1 MCDGVGD
8 RIMNDN
14 TFLCASLQE
23 AFASAAMVYPDSAIV
38 RGEMVRFPTNGK
50 SGDIAGW
57 CKLFPDGVGA
67 VFGCHRESTS
77 FTWQQRDRNA
87 PPPSAAERLA
97 ARAKAVQASQ
107 EAERERVAEHAA
119 AAVDAARILRDSLDP
134 DPAHAYLVRKGIKPF
149 LARQNSDGA
158 IVLPVYSAD
167 GALQTLQYIHPQ
179 MHRHKTFLTHGKAK
193 GGRLFL
199 GEPVNGLP
207 LVLTEGWATGCSTHE
222 ASGDTVVI
230 CFSGANMGAVAA
242 DLRRDFPA
250 SPLRIAGDLD
260 AHGKGLAYANAA
272 AASGSGVVVL
282 PVFADGRT
290 DGDFNDLH
298 QAEGLNAVRLQLAVV
313 PAAASRELVPFMAPS
328 LPKAD
333 ARDGTRDTRPLTEY
347 GNAQRMLDA
356 HGERLKHVHDAQ
368 AWMVWDNGA
377 WKRDGDSSVRTLA
390 ANLSAAIYD
399 EGAGHLNDAEHF
411 ARWARKSQEQRT
423 IAAAVS
429 LLSDFQSVR
438 IPLAGIDADQFVVGF
453 DQATHV
459 IDLQS
464 GVARAATPA
473 DYVTKSLGVASI
485 GNAANAQR
493 WLQFL
498 NQVFGGDQELIDW
511 LQRFCGYLL
520 TSSTREHM
528 FLFCFGHG
536 ANGKSVFIE
545 LLKYIMGDYSRA
557 IASETL
563 SESKRQAGGATPD
576 LVALI
581 GARLVL
587 CSETEDNTALSESL
601 VKSLVSGDSMAVRP
615 LYSAPVQFT
624 PNFKLVMAG
633 NHKPVV
639 RGNDNGI
646 WRRVRM
652 LPFGRTFEP
661 NERDPHLLV
670 KLKAEAP
677 HILAWMVA
685 GCIAWQQQ
693 GLADTPTTIRQ
704 ATDDYQADQ
713 DLTRLWLEE
722 CTVPSMHGETASGDL
737 YASYKVWC
745 LDNGFKVSSSATLGR
760 RLSERGYSV
769 RQSHGKRIWGGPMLV
784 SNQHADPSANASPSA
799 YLRATQGH

>member
-1 MCDGVGD
+1 
-8 RIMNDN
+8 MNNN
-14 TFLCASLQE
+14 TFFCASLQE
-23 AFASAAMVYPDSAIV
+23 AFASVTMAYPDSGIV
-38 RGEMVRFPTNGK
+38 PGKMARFSANGK
-50 SGDIAGW
+50 PGDTAGW
-57 CKLFPDGVGA
+57 CKLFPDGEGA
-67 VFGCHRESTS
+67 VFGCHREGTS
-77 FTWQQRDRNA
+77 FTWQQRNRNA
-87 PPPSAAERLA
+87 PPPSAVERQA
-97 ARAKAVQASQ
+97 AHAKFAKARQ
-107 EAERERVAEHAA
+107 EAERERAAEHAA
-119 AAVDAARILRDSLDP
+119 AAMTAVRILAASLDL
-134 DPAHAYLVRKGIKPF
+134 DPGHAYINHKGIKPF
-149 LARQNSDGA
+149 LARQSNDGA
-158 IVLPVYSAD
+158 IVLPIYGAD

-179 MHRHKTFLTHGKAK
+179 TQRHKTFLYQGKAK
-193 GGRLFL
+193 GGRLFI
-199 GEPVNGLP
+199 GDPVNGLP
-207 LVLTEGWATGCSTHE
+207 LDLTEGWATGCSTHE
-222 ASGDTVVI
+222 ATGDTVVI
-230 CFSGANMGAVAA
+230 CFSGANMAEVAA
-242 DLRRDFPA
+242 DLRRQFPA
-250 SPLRIAGDLD
+250 SPLRIAGDRD
-260 AHGKGLAYANAA
+260 PHGKGLAYANAA
-272 AASGSGVVVL
+272 AAVGAGVVIL
-282 PVFADGRT
+282 PVFADGRAA
-290 DGDFNDLH
+290 GDFNDLH
-298 QAEGLNAVRLQLAVV
+298 QAEGLGAVRRQLAVV
-313 PAAASRELVPFMAPS
+313 PATSSRELVPFMAPS

-333 ARDGTRDTRPLTEY
+333 ARDGTCDTRPLTEY
-347 GNAQRMLDA
+347 GNAQRLFDA
-356 HGERLKHVHDAQ
+356 HGDCLRYVHETQ
-368 AWMVWDNGA
+368 SWMIWDGSA
-377 WKRDGDSSVRTLA
+377 WKADGIASVRMLA
-390 ANLSAAIYD
+390 ANMSAAIYD

-520 TSSTREHM
+520 TGSTREHM

-652 LPFGRTFEP
+652 LPFGRTFAP

-769 RQSHGKRIWGGPMLV
+769 RQSHGKRIWGGLMLV

>member
-1 MCDGVGD
+1 
-8 RIMNDN
+8 MNDN
-14 TFLCASLQE
+14 TFFCASLQD
-23 AFASAAMVYPDSAIV
+23 AFASAAMVYPDSVIAP
-38 RGEMVRFPTNGK
+38 GKLARFSTNGK
-50 SGDIAGW
+50 RGDTAGW
-57 CKLFPDGVGA
+57 CKLFSDGMGA
-67 VFGCHRESTS
+67 VFGCHREDTS

-87 PPPSAAERLA
+87 PLPSAVERQA
-97 ARAKAVQASQ
+97 ARAKYAQASH
-107 EAERERVAEHAA
+107 EAERVRAAEHAA
-119 AAVDAARILRDSLDP
+119 DAVIAATILRDSLDL
-134 DPAHAYLVRKGIKPF
+134 DPAQGYVVRKGIKPF

-158 IVLPVYSAD
+158 IVLPVYGAD
-167 GALQTLQYIHPQ
+167 GALQTLQYIPPQ
-179 MHRHKTFLTHGKAK
+179 AQQHKTFLYQGKAK
-193 GGRLFL
+193 GGRLFI

-207 LVLTEGWATGCSTHE
+207 LNLTEGWATGCSMHE
-222 ASGDTVVI
+222 ANGDTVVVA
-230 CFSGANMGAVAA
+230 FSGANMAGVAV
-242 DLRRDFPA
+242 DLRRQYPT
-250 SPLRIAGDLD
+250 SPLRIAGDRD

-272 AASGSGVVVL
+272 AAAGADVVVL
-282 PVFADGRT
+282 PVFSDGRT
-290 DGDFNDLH
+290 AGDFNDLH
-298 QAEGLNAVRLQLAVV
+298 QAEGLEAVRLQLAML
-313 PAAASRELVPFMAPS
+313 PATSSPELVPFMAPS

-347 GNAQRMLDA
+347 GNVLRLFDI
-356 HGERLKHVHDAQ
+356 HGGRLKYVHDTQ
-368 AWMVWDNGA
+368 SWLIWDGGA
-377 WKRDGDSSVRTLA
+377 WKTNGCSSVRTLA
-390 ANLSAAIYD
+390 ATLSTAIYA
-399 EGAGHLNDAEHF
+399 EGAGHINDAEYF

-423 IAAAVS
+423 IDAAVS
-429 LLSDFQSVR
+429 LLSDFAQVR
-438 IPLAGIDADQFVVGF
+438 IPFAGLDADQFVVGF
-453 DQATHV
+453 GRATQV

-464 GVARAATPA
+464 GVARAAAPA
-473 DYVTKSLGVASI
+473 DYVTKSLGVASV
-485 GNAANAQR
+485 GNAGHALR

-498 NQVFGGDQELIDW
+498 DQVFGGDQELIDW

-520 TSSTREHM
+520 TGSTREHM

-545 LLKYIMGDYSRA
+545 LLKHIMGDYSRA

-563 SESKRQAGGATPD
+563 SEAKRQAGGATPD

-639 RGNDNGI
+639 RGNDDGI
-646 WRRVRM
+646 WRRVR
-652 LPFGRTFEP
+652 LLLFGKTFSP
-661 NERDPHLLV
+661 DERDPHLLA

-693 GLADTPTTIRQ
+693 GLADTPATIRQ

-713 DLTRLWLEE
+713 DLMARWLGE
-722 CTVPSMHGETASGDL
+722 CTVHSVHDETTSGDL

-745 LDNGFKVSSSATLGR
+745 LDNGLKPANSATLGR

-769 RQSHGKRIWGGPMLV
+769 RKSHGKSIWRGLTLG
-784 SNQHADPSANASPSA
+784 SNQYADPNANSSA